1 MPILNKSSNS
11 NNGYINHNKG
21 AKKVNKTQI
30 FGITAIIGVV
40 LVAIAAFQLVGFVEV
55 KGHQQAVVEVFYGE
69 TKGVQDQLLNN
80 GRHFFVPAL
89 SKPYV
94 YNVGTDNFIMGNPK
108 YYTNSGTDTV
118 DFPALTIKCGGRGQ
132 EQPATF
138 SITLQYQLD
147 PLKLTKLHKRAQ
159 SQYRDRIIK
168 PALTNIIKSLT
179 VTQHVLDFYTGNG
192 YNKLQSDIEARIK
205 SDSVLSELGIVVN
218 TFVIDQ
224 IDLDDKYEEEIQG
237 RQLATQQKLRAD
249 EEAKA
254 AQAEA
259 LKAEAVAN
267 AKKLERIVSA
277 QADKQE
283 KILAAEASNESRILA
298 AQASAKQKRLD
309 ASADRYRKEQDAKGL
324 KAQGLAQA
332 AVDRARKI
340 SRYEGTSGARQA
352 AVEIEQAKTERMKGM
367 TFNGVVTEKT
377 LLMFSDGKNLN
388 TPSVVIPTTE
398 IGK

>member
-1 MPILNKSSNS
+1 MPILDRNN

-21 AKKVNKTQI
+21 ANKLNKTKI
-30 FGITAIIGVV
+30 FGVTAIIGVV
-40 LVAIAAFQLVGFVEV
+40 LLVVAAFQLVGFVEV
-55 KGHQQAVVEVFYGE
+55 KGHQQAVVEVFYGAD
-69 TKGVQDQLLNN
+69 KGVQAELLNN
-80 GRHFFVPAL
+80 GRHFYVPVT

-94 YNVGTDNFIMGNPK
+94 YNVGTDNFIMGK
-108 YYTNSGTDTV
+108 SQYYTNKGTDIV

-179 VTQHVLDFYTGNG
+179 VTQHVLDFYTGKG
-192 YNKLQSDIEARIK
+192 YNELQSSIEARIK

-224 IDLDDKYEEEIQG
+224 IDLDPDYEKEIQG

-254 AQAEA
+254 AESMA
-259 LKAEAVAN
+259 LKAQAVAN

-277 QADKQE
+277 QANKQE
-283 KILAAEASNESRILA
+283 KILAAEGANESKILA
-298 AQASAKQKRLD
+298 AKAAAQQKRLD
-309 ASADRYRKEQDAKGL
+309 ASADRFRKEQDAKGL

-332 AVDRARKI
+332 AVDNARKV
-340 SRYEGTSGARQA
+340 SRYSGLAGARQA
-352 AVEIEQAKTERMKGM
+352 AVEIEVAKTDRMKGM

-388 TPSVVIPTTE
+388 APSLVIPTSE
-398 IGK
+398 VGK